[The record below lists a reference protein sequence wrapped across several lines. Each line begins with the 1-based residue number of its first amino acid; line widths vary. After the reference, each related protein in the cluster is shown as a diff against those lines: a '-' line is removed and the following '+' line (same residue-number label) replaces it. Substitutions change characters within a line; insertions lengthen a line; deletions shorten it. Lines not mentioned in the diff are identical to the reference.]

1 MRPSGRKP
9 TELRTLTLQPNFL
22 KHAEGSCL
30 IKVGDTHV
38 ICTASVENK
47 VPSFL
52 RNSGTGWVTAEYA
65 MLPRATATR
74 TDREVTRGHASG
86 RTHEIQRLIGRS
98 LRSII
103 DMKALG
109 ERTIKLDCDV
119 IQADGGTRTA
129 SITGAYV
136 ALHLALAKLVK
147 EGVLPALPLTD
158 SIAAVSCGIYEG
170 EPVLDLD
177 YPEDN
182 QAETDA
188 NFVMTGRGLLVE
200 IQATAEK
207 TPFEETQL
215 TAMLNLARNG
225 LQTIKKAQLKA
236 LMVEALVEGDNG

>member
-22 KHAEGSCL
+22 KNPEGSCL
-30 IKVGDTHV
+30 IKMGDTHV
-38 ICTASVENK
+38 ICSASVENK

-52 RNSGTGWVTAEYA
+52 RNSGTGWITAEYA

-109 ERTIKLDCDV
+109 ERTIKIDCDV

-158 SIAAVSCGIYEG
+158 SIAAVSCGIYAG

-177 YPEDN
+177 YPEDS

-188 NFVMTGRGLLVE
+188 NFVMTGKGKLVE

-207 TPFEETQL
+207 TPFEDSEFL
-215 TAMLNLARNG
+215 AMLELARSG
-225 LQTIKKAQLKA
+225 VQTIKKAQLTA
-236 LMVEALVEGDNG
+236 LMEGANG

>member
-9 TELRTLTLQPNFL
+9 TELRTLVLQPNFS

-30 IKVGDTHV
+30 IKLGDTHV
-38 ICTASVENK
+38 ICTASIENK

-98 LRSII
+98 LRAII

-109 ERTIKLDCDV
+109 ERTIKIDCDV

-147 EGVLPALPLTD
+147 EGTLPALPLTD
-158 SIAAVSCGIYEG
+158 SIAAVSCGVYESQS
-170 EPVLDLD
+170 VLDLD
-177 YPEDN
+177 YVEDS

-188 NFVMTGRGLLVE
+188 NFVITGKGKFVE

-207 TPFEETQL
+207 IPFEDAQL
-215 TAMLNLARNG
+215 LEMLELARSG
-225 LQTIKKAQLKA
+225 AQTIKKAQLKA
-236 LMVEALVEGDNG
+236 LMEGDNG